1 MRAPAEQLV
10 FARESG
16 GYGRGSA
23 REPRDDGSERR
34 GPSKD
39 MRHWQRYSV
48 TGFLSAVFPILIY
61 YVSIIPHLDRLFLL
75 CYNIEEGAAFTPHLP
90 TPVPRSI
97 DPYIRTS
104 TLKERL
110 T

>member
-34 GPSKD
+34 GPSKKLIAAPTL
-39 MRHWQRYSV
+39 RGRW
-48 TGFLSAVFPILIY
+48 IL
-61 YVSIIPHLDRLFLL
+61 
-75 CYNIEEGAAFTPHLP
+75 
-90 TPVPRSI
+90 
-97 DPYIRTS
+97 
-104 TLKERL
+104 ERL
-110 T
+110 ECVRAKAPFSGAFML